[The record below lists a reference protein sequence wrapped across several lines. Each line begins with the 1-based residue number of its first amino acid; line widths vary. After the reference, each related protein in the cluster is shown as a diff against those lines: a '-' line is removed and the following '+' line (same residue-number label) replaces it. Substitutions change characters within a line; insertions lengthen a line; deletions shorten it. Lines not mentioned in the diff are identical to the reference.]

1 MNRVTKIRLQN
12 EINEKE
18 LQLNYAGDLSKS
30 WHSKYSSSAWIY
42 IGSLPY
48 DLNEGDIITVFSQY
62 GEIVNINLIRDKTTG
77 KSRGFCYLC
86 YADQRS
92 TVLAVDN
99 FNGIKLLGR
108 ILQVDHIE
116 EYRLPRYKE
125 EMDEET
131 KRLWETGCAPKPIEI
146 DEEAAEREAKLKEKE
161 LKKQIKKAEKQVVKV
176 KKEVLD
182 EEFLQA
188 RKERKKREKE
198 ERKLARFVSFHISIW
213 ETRYSHVCFQ
223 EKKLAKRLREGTP
236 EDERGRPEDEGRWD
250 SKKKKLDEGIDDV
263 NFYGRQDH
271 FNFGKKRK
279 EVPPPPTH
287 NIRPDFDKA
296 DWRDIEMFKA
306 VREIE
311 RMTKGEKVVNW
322 KEEEHYVP
330 KRMNR

>member
-18 LQLNYAGDLSKS
+18 LELNYSGDLSKS

-42 IGSLPY
+42 VGSLPY
-48 DLNEGDIITVFSQY
+48 DLNEGDIISVFSQY
-62 GEIVNINLIRDKTTG
+62 GEVVNINLIRDKTTG

-125 EMDEET
+125 EMDEAT
-131 KRLWETGCAPKPIEI
+131 KKLWEEGCAPKPIVI
-146 DEEAAEREAKLKEKE
+146 DEEEAEREAKVKERE
-161 LKKQIKKAEKQVVKV
+161 LKKQIKRAEKTVVKV

-198 ERKLARFVSFHISIW
+198 ERKLAKL
-213 ETRYSHVCFQ
+213 
-223 EKKLAKRLREGTP
+223 EKKLAKRLRDKTP
-236 EDERGRPEDEGRWD
+236 DDERGRPEDEGRWD
-250 SKKKKLDEGIDDV
+250 MKKKKLDEGIDDAE
-263 NFYGRQDH
+263 FYGRQDH

-279 EVPPPPTH
+279 ELPPAPTH

-311 RMTKGEKVVNW
+311 RMTKGEKNVNW

-330 KRMNR
+330 KRLNR